1 MIITERD
8 RKKGTRFPPLAFL
21 FLLYCHHRLRGAPTL
36 LDSEWLA
43 MIALSDLIRDET
55 HTTCLHF
62 IAQWSL
68 RSQTCFFFLYT
79 WSHKRTWDSNSNI
92 FLIFFK
98 LVSWNTQVRVHTHI
112 HTPLCTRLHHESTA
126 LLSKLFDPRSRVL
139 SVVPQSEFQR
149 FWDNSNV
156 SRHILGPPRRQRQ
169 RWKMPP
175 RSLSLSPSIVPTL

>member
-1 MIITERD
+1 MIGYDCIIWSHKGWNTHHMPAFHCSVITQ
-8 RKKGTRFPPLAFL
+8 K
-21 FLLYCHHRLRGAPTL
+21 
-36 LDSEWLA
+36 SN
-43 MIALSDLIRDET
+43 M
-55 HTTCLHF
+55 
-62 IAQWSL
+62 
-68 RSQTCFFFLYT
+68 FFFLYT

-98 LVSWNTQVRVHTHI
+98 LVSWNTQARMHTHI